1 MDRITSTPGVQKAL
15 GKLSQTERERAETA
29 EAERDAALKE
39 RDAVVAVAATL
50 RYECNEMR
58 YAFLT
63 ALFAIIWTSPEGGL
77 WVGAILAF
85 FASAR
90 LVKHLRERLRF
101 KQQTSD
107 LPKALPI
114 DVAHSPLAKKSS
126 ARSVRSAPPGKDLPE
141 SKKIPMQLKYL
152 SAMRKFFGV
161 CVCVCVRVCVC
172 VSAAALSARDTR
184 HCVCV

>member
-15 GKLSQTERERAETA
+15 GKLSQTERERAEVA

-39 RDAVVAVAATL
+39 RDAVVALAAAL

-58 YAFLT
+58 CAFLL

-77 WVGAILAF
+77 WVGGILAL

-90 LVKHLRERLRF
+90 LVKHLRERLRL

-107 LPKALPI
+107 LPKELPI
-114 DVAHSPLAKKSS
+114 DVAHSPLAKKSA
-126 ARSVRSAPPGKDLPE
+126 ARSVRSAPPVGADGAAPPAHLPE
-141 SKKIPMQLKYL
+141 
-152 SAMRKFFGV
+152 
-161 CVCVCVRVCVC
+161 RVHPPKRVQSHKL
-172 VSAAALSARDTR
+172 VDQN
-184 HCVCV
+184 